1 MFNYLLIFF
10 VFIIGSYSNINAETL
25 KSALSNAYLNN
36 PIINSKRAE
45 LRSLDE
51 NGADYIHIDIM
62 DGHYVPNITFGP
74 NIVKSLRK
82 VTSKILDVHLMIKP
96 VKQYINEFIEAR
108 SDIISF
114 HPEADDNPEEI
125 IKMISDAEIKA
136 GIAIHPKVNIAD
148 IDHLFSKVQQIIVMT
163 VTPGFGGQ
171 KFMHEQVKKIK
182 DLDEIRKNN
191 NYNYEIAVD
200 GGVNNENAKIC
211 KDNGADVLAVGSYLL
226 SQNQNNYYEIINSLR

>member
-1 MFNYLLIFF
+1 MIKISPSILSADILKLEEEVKLLD
-10 VFIIGSYSNINAETL
+10 
-25 KSALSNAYLNN
+25 K
-36 PIINSKRAE
+36 
-45 LRSLDE
+45 

-96 VKQYINEFIEAR
+96 VKQYINDFVEAG

-136 GIAIHPKVNIAD
+136 GIAIHPDVNIAN
-148 IDHLFSKVQQIIVMT
+148 IDHLLSKVQQIIVMT

-171 KFMHEQVKKIK
+171 KFMHDQVQKIK
-182 DLDEIRKNN
+182 DLDEIRKNY

-226 SQNQNNYYEIINSLR
+226 SQNQNNYSEIIKSLR

>member
-1 MFNYLLIFF
+1 MIKISPSILSTDILKLEEEVKLLDK
-10 VFIIGSYSNINAETL
+10 N
-25 KSALSNAYLNN
+25 
-36 PIINSKRAE
+36 
-45 LRSLDE
+45 D
-51 NGADYIHIDIM
+51 ADYIHIDIM

-96 VKQYINEFIEAR
+96 VKQYINDFVEAG

-125 IKMISDAEIKA
+125 IKMISDSEIKA
-136 GIAIHPKVNIAD
+136 GIAIHPEVNIAD

-171 KFMHEQVKKIK
+171 KFMHDQVQKIK

-200 GGVNNENAKIC
+200 GGVDNENAKIC

-226 SQNQNNYYEIINSLR
+226 SQNQNDYNEIINSLR

>member
-1 MFNYLLIFF
+1 MIKISPSILSADILKLEEEVKLLD
-10 VFIIGSYSNINAETL
+10 
-25 KSALSNAYLNN
+25 K
-36 PIINSKRAE
+36 
-45 LRSLDE
+45 

-96 VKQYINEFIEAR
+96 VKKYINEFIEAG
-108 SDIISF
+108 SDIITF
-114 HPEADDNPEEI
+114 HPEVDDNPEEI
-125 IKMISDAEIKA
+125 IKMISDAEITA
-136 GIAIHPKVNIAD
+136 GIAIHPEVSIAD

-171 KFMHEQVKKIK
+171 KFMHDQVQKIK

-191 NYNYEIAVD
+191 NYNYDIAVD

-211 KDNGADVLAVGSYLL
+211 KDNGANVLAVGSYLL
-226 SQNQNNYYEIINSLR
+226 SQNQNNYSKIINSLR

>member
-1 MFNYLLIFF
+1 MIKISPSILSAEILKLEEEVKLLD
-10 VFIIGSYSNINAETL
+10 
-25 KSALSNAYLNN
+25 K
-36 PIINSKRAE
+36 
-45 LRSLDE
+45 

-96 VKQYINEFIEAR
+96 VKKYINEFVEAG
-108 SDIISF
+108 SDIITF

-136 GIAIHPKVNIAD
+136 GIAIHPKVNIVD

-171 KFMHEQVKKIK
+171 KFMHDQVQKIK

>member
-1 MFNYLLIFF
+1 MIKISPSILSADI
-10 VFIIGSYSNINAETL
+10 L
-25 KSALSNAYLNN
+25 KL
-36 PIINSKRAE
+36 E
-45 LRSLDE
+45 EEVRSLDE

-74 NIVKSLRK
+74 NIVKSLKK

-96 VKQYINEFIEAR
+96 VKQYINEFIEAG
-108 SDIISF
+108 SDIITF

-125 IKMISDAEIKA
+125 IKMISNAEIKA
-136 GIAIHPKVNIAD
+136 GIAIHPKVNISD
-148 IDHLFSKVQQIIVMT
+148 IDHLFNQVQQIIVMT

-171 KFMHEQVKKIK
+171 KFMYDQVQKIK

-191 NYNYEIAVD
+191 NYKYEIAVD
-200 GGVNNENAKIC
+200 GGVNNENARIC

-226 SQNQNNYYEIINSLR
+226 SQNQNSYNEIINSLR

>member
-1 MFNYLLIFF
+1 MIKISPSILSADILKLEEEVKLLD
-10 VFIIGSYSNINAETL
+10 
-25 KSALSNAYLNN
+25 K
-36 PIINSKRAE
+36 
-45 LRSLDE
+45 

-96 VKQYINEFIEAR
+96 VKKYINEFVEAG
-108 SDIISF
+108 SDIITF

-136 GIAIHPKVNIAD
+136 GIAIHPEVNIAD

-171 KFMHEQVKKIK
+171 KFMHEQVQKIK

-226 SQNQNNYYEIINSLR
+226 SQNQKNYNEIINSLR

>member
-1 MFNYLLIFF
+1 MIKISPSILSADI
-10 VFIIGSYSNINAETL
+10 L
-25 KSALSNAYLNN
+25 KL
-36 PIINSKRAE
+36 E
-45 LRSLDE
+45 EEVRSLDL

-82 VTSKILDVHLMIKP
+82 VTSKILDVHLMINP
-96 VKQYINEFIEAR
+96 VKKYINEFVEAG
-108 SDIISF
+108 SDIITF

-136 GIAIHPKVNIAD
+136 GIAIHPDVNIAN

-171 KFMHEQVKKIK
+171 KFMHDQVQKIK

-226 SQNQNNYYEIINSLR
+226 SQNQNNYNKIINSLR

>member
-1 MFNYLLIFF
+1 MIKISPSILSVDI
-10 VFIIGSYSNINAETL
+10 L
-25 KSALSNAYLNN
+25 KLEEEV
-36 PIINSKRAE
+36 RF
-45 LRSLDE
+45 LDL

-96 VKQYINEFIEAR
+96 VKKYINEFVEAG
-108 SDIISF
+108 SDIITF

-136 GIAIHPKVNIAD
+136 GIAIHPKVNITD

-171 KFMHEQVKKIK
+171 KFMHDQVQKIK

-200 GGVNNENAKIC
+200 GGVNNENARIC
-211 KDNGADVLAVGSYLL
+211 KDNGANVLAVGSYLL
-226 SQNQNNYYEIINSLR
+226 SQNQNNYNEIINSLR

>member
-1 MFNYLLIFF
+1 MIKISPSILSADILKLEEVVKLLD
-10 VFIIGSYSNINAETL
+10 
-25 KSALSNAYLNN
+25 K
-36 PIINSKRAE
+36 
-45 LRSLDE
+45 

-96 VKQYINEFIEAR
+96 VKKYINEFVEAG
-108 SDIISF
+108 SDIITF

-171 KFMHEQVKKIK
+171 KFMHDQVQKIK

-191 NYNYEIAVD
+191 NYNYDIAVD

-211 KDNGADVLAVGSYLL
+211 KDNGANVLAVGSYLL
-226 SQNQNNYYEIINSLR
+226 SQNQNNYNKIINSLR

>member
-1 MFNYLLIFF
+1 MIKISPSILSADI
-10 VFIIGSYSNINAETL
+10 L
-25 KSALSNAYLNN
+25 KL
-36 PIINSKRAE
+36 E
-45 LRSLDE
+45 EEVRSLDK

-96 VKQYINEFIEAR
+96 VKKYINEFVEAG
-108 SDIISF
+108 SDIITF

-125 IKMISDAEIKA
+125 IKMISDAKIKA
-136 GIAIHPKVNIAD
+136 GIAIHPKVNITD

-171 KFMHEQVKKIK
+171 KFMHDQVQKIK

-211 KDNGADVLAVGSYLL
+211 KDNGANVLAVGSYLL
-226 SQNQNNYYEIINSLR
+226 SQNQNNYNEIINSLR

>member
-1 MFNYLLIFF
+1 MIKISPSILSADILKLEEEVKLLD
-10 VFIIGSYSNINAETL
+10 
-25 KSALSNAYLNN
+25 K
-36 PIINSKRAE
+36 
-45 LRSLDE
+45 

-74 NIVKSLRK
+74 NIVKSIKK

-96 VKQYINEFIEAR
+96 VKQYINEFVEAG
-108 SDIISF
+108 SDIITF

-136 GIAIHPKVNIAD
+136 GIAIHPEVNITD

-171 KFMHEQVKKIK
+171 KFMHDQVQKIK
-182 DLDEIRKNN
+182 NLDEIRKNN
-191 NYNYEIAVD
+191 NYKYEIAVD

-211 KDNGADVLAVGSYLL
+211 KDNGANVLAVGSFLL
-226 SQNQNNYYEIINSLR
+226 SQNQNDYNKIINSLR

>member
-1 MFNYLLIFF
+1 MIKISPSILSADILKLEEEVKLLD
-10 VFIIGSYSNINAETL
+10 
-25 KSALSNAYLNN
+25 K
-36 PIINSKRAE
+36 
-45 LRSLDE
+45 

-82 VTSKILDVHLMIKP
+82 ITSKILDVHLMIKP
-96 VKQYINEFIEAR
+96 VKKYINEFVEAG
-108 SDIISF
+108 SDIITF

-125 IKMISDAEIKA
+125 IRMISDAEIKA
-136 GIAIHPKVNIAD
+136 GIAIHPEVNIED
-148 IDHLFSKVQQIIVMT
+148 IDHLFNKVQQIIVMT

-171 KFMHEQVKKIK
+171 KFMHDQVQKIK

-191 NYNYEIAVD
+191 NYKYDIAVD

-211 KDNGADVLAVGSYLL
+211 KKNGADVLAVGSFLL
-226 SQNQNNYYEIINSLR
+226 SKNHNDYNEVINSLK

>member
-1 MFNYLLIFF
+1 MIKISPSILSADILKLEEEVKLLD
-10 VFIIGSYSNINAETL
+10 
-25 KSALSNAYLNN
+25 K
-36 PIINSKRAE
+36 
-45 LRSLDE
+45 

-82 VTSKILDVHLMIKP
+82 VTSKILDVHLMINP
-96 VKQYINEFIEAR
+96 VEKYINEFVEAG
-108 SDIISF
+108 SDIITF
-114 HPEADDNPEEI
+114 HPEVDDNPEEI

-136 GIAIHPKVNIAD
+136 GIAIHPKVNISD

-163 VTPGFGGQ
+163 VKPGFGGQ
-171 KFMHEQVKKIK
+171 KFMHDQVQKIK

-226 SQNQNNYYEIINSLR
+226 SQNQNNYSEIIKSLR

>member
-1 MFNYLLIFF
+1 MIKISPSILSADILKLEEEVKLLD
-10 VFIIGSYSNINAETL
+10 
-25 KSALSNAYLNN
+25 K
-36 PIINSKRAE
+36 
-45 LRSLDE
+45 

-62 DGHYVPNITFGP
+62 DGHFVPNITFGP

-96 VKQYINEFIEAR
+96 VKQYINEFVEAG
-108 SDIISF
+108 SDIITF

-171 KFMHEQVKKIK
+171 KFMHDQVQKIK

-211 KDNGADVLAVGSYLL
+211 KNNGANVLAVGSYLL
-226 SQNQNNYYEIINSLR
+226 SQNQNNYNEIINSLR

>member
-1 MFNYLLIFF
+1 MIKISPSILSADILKLEEEVKLLD
-10 VFIIGSYSNINAETL
+10 
-25 KSALSNAYLNN
+25 K
-36 PIINSKRAE
+36 
-45 LRSLDE
+45 

-96 VKQYINEFIEAR
+96 VKKYINEFVEAG
-108 SDIISF
+108 SDIITF

-171 KFMHEQVKKIK
+171 KFMHDQVQKIK

-191 NYNYEIAVD
+191 SYNYEIAVD
-200 GGVNNENAKIC
+200 GGVNNENAIIC
-211 KDNGADVLAVGSYLL
+211 KDNGANVLAVGSYLL
-226 SQNQNNYYEIINSLR
+226 SQNQNNYNEIINSLR

>member
-1 MFNYLLIFF
+1 MIKISPSILSADILKLEEEVKLLD
-10 VFIIGSYSNINAETL
+10 
-25 KSALSNAYLNN
+25 K
-36 PIINSKRAE
+36 
-45 LRSLDE
+45 

-96 VKQYINEFIEAR
+96 VKQYINEFLEAG
-108 SDIISF
+108 SDIITF

-136 GIAIHPKVNIAD
+136 GIAIHPDVKISD
-148 IDHLFSKVQQIIVMT
+148 IDHLFSTVQQIIVMT

-171 KFMHEQVKKIK
+171 KFMHDQVQKIK

-200 GGVNNENAKIC
+200 GGINNENAKIC

-226 SQNQNNYYEIINSLR
+226 SQNQNNYNKIINSLR

>member
-1 MFNYLLIFF
+1 MIKISPSILSADI
-10 VFIIGSYSNINAETL
+10 L
-25 KSALSNAYLNN
+25 KL
-36 PIINSKRAE
+36 E
-45 LRSLDE
+45 EEVRSLDL

-96 VKQYINEFIEAR
+96 VKKYINEFIQAG
-108 SDIISF
+108 SDIITF

-148 IDHLFSKVQQIIVMT
+148 IDHLLSKVQQIIVMT

-211 KDNGADVLAVGSYLL
+211 KDNGADLLAVGSYLL
-226 SQNQNNYYEIINSLR
+226 SQNQNNYKEIINSLR

>member
-1 MFNYLLIFF
+1 MIKISPSILSADILKLEEEVKLLD
-10 VFIIGSYSNINAETL
+10 
-25 KSALSNAYLNN
+25 K
-36 PIINSKRAE
+36 
-45 LRSLDE
+45 

-96 VKQYINEFIEAR
+96 VKQYINEFVKAG

-114 HPEADDNPEEI
+114 HPEADEHPEEI

-136 GIAIHPKVNIAD
+136 GIAIHPEVNITD
-148 IDHLFSKVQQIIVMT
+148 IDHLFNKVQQIIVMT

-171 KFMHEQVKKIK
+171 KFMHDQVQKIK

-211 KDNGADVLAVGSYLL
+211 KDNGANVLAVGSYLL
-226 SQNQNNYYEIINSLR
+226 SQNQNNYNEIINSLR

>member
-1 MFNYLLIFF
+1 MIKISPSILSADI
-10 VFIIGSYSNINAETL
+10 L
-25 KSALSNAYLNN
+25 KLEEEV
-36 PIINSKRAE
+36 IH
-45 LRSLDE
+45 LDK

-96 VKQYINEFIEAR
+96 VKKYINEFVEAG
-108 SDIISF
+108 SDIITF

-148 IDHLFSKVQQIIVMT
+148 IDHLLSKVQQIIVMT

-171 KFMHEQVKKIK
+171 KFMHDQVQKIK

-226 SQNQNNYYEIINSLR
+226 SQNQNNYNKIINSLR

>member
-1 MFNYLLIFF
+1 MIKISPSILSADILKLEEEVKLLD
-10 VFIIGSYSNINAETL
+10 
-25 KSALSNAYLNN
+25 K
-36 PIINSKRAE
+36 
-45 LRSLDE
+45 

-96 VKQYINEFIEAR
+96 VKKYINEFVEAG
-108 SDIISF
+108 SDIITF

-136 GIAIHPKVNIAD
+136 GIAIHPKVNITD

-171 KFMHEQVKKIK
+171 KFMHDQVQKIK

-226 SQNQNNYYEIINSLR
+226 SQNQNNYNEVINSLR

>member
-1 MFNYLLIFF
+1 MIKISPSILSADI
-10 VFIIGSYSNINAETL
+10 L
-25 KSALSNAYLNN
+25 KL
-36 PIINSKRAE
+36 E
-45 LRSLDE
+45 EEVRSLDE

-74 NIVKSLRK
+74 NIVKSLKK

-136 GIAIHPKVNIAD
+136 GIAIHPKVNISD
-148 IDHLFSKVQQIIVMT
+148 IDHLFNQVQQIIVMT

-171 KFMHEQVKKIK
+171 KFMHDQVQKIK

-211 KDNGADVLAVGSYLL
+211 KDNGANVLAVGSYLL
-226 SQNQNNYYEIINSLR
+226 SQNQKNYNEIINSLR

>member
-1 MFNYLLIFF
+1 MIKISPSILSADI
-10 VFIIGSYSNINAETL
+10 L
-25 KSALSNAYLNN
+25 KLEEEV
-36 PIINSKRAE
+36 KH
-45 LRSLDE
+45 LDK

-96 VKQYINEFIEAR
+96 VEKYINEFVEAG
-108 SDIISF
+108 SDIITF

-125 IKMISDAEIKA
+125 IKMISDAEINA
-136 GIAIHPKVNIAD
+136 GIAIHPKVNITD

-171 KFMHEQVKKIK
+171 KFMHEQVQKIK

-191 NYNYEIAVD
+191 NYNYDIAVD
-200 GGVNNENAKIC
+200 GGVNNENAKVC
-211 KDNGADVLAVGSYLL
+211 KDNGANVLAVGSYLL
-226 SQNQNNYYEIINSLR
+226 SQNQNNYGKIIKSLR